1 MAEAAEARETRNITV
16 GTHVIALKTYLNG
29 REVNG
34 LKRDVY
40 SKFKYTTDESG
51 RTKPVMDTNAGYILD
66 QELAAMALCIV
77 TLDGSS
83 ENITDR
89 LQDDLRAEEYNEVK
103 DAVNELTKD
112 LFTQARPG
120 SSTGSATTTSAT

>member
-1 MAEAAEARETRNITV
+1 MAEEARETRNITV
-16 GTHVIALKTYLNG
+16 GKHVVALKTYLNG
-29 REVNG
+29 REVNE
-34 LKRDVY
+34 LKREVY
-40 SKFKYTTDESG
+40 SKFKYTTDEAG
-51 RTKPVMDTNAGYILD
+51 KTKPVMDTDASYILD

-77 TLDGSS
+77 ALDGSS

-89 LQDDLRAEEYNEVK
+89 LQDDLRAEEYNVVK
-103 DAVNELTKD
+103 EAVNELTRD